1 MYQKQ
6 IEKNLCR
13 LKKRTF
19 FYMLGSIL
27 LSQKHLCSTFFQ
39 LVKNTDFLE
48 LDTRLVLLFY
58 FSEIIE
64 VQTIENLKKMH
75 TNPNESIGFVFA
87 SKIGFVS
94 GFVFV
99 SQKNWDSYSDSDSL
113 AKLDSYP
120 DSYSFWGKFVDSNR
134 DSPNPGFGGF
144 VFVSNPGIRWSL
156 LQT

>member
-1 MYQKQ
+1 
-6 IEKNLCR
+6 
-13 LKKRTF
+13 
-19 FYMLGSIL
+19 
-27 LSQKHLCSTFFQ
+27 
-39 LVKNTDFLE
+39 
-48 LDTRLVLLFY
+48 
-58 FSEIIE
+58 
-64 VQTIENLKKMH
+64 MH

-156 LQT
+156 VLPIITEVSNFSRFRGK